1 MIKHG
6 PVLSSLLASAVI
18 ALAAVL
24 AGPSGALASGDDDP
38 RGAMLANTCNG
49 CHGPEGTSRGPA
61 VPTIA
66 GLDQAYLVEA
76 MTAFRNGNRPS
87 TIMGRIARAYS
98 EEDIGLI
105 ADYFAARPFG
115 RVADQPFDAALAQ
128 KGKAIYDDLCEDCHE
143 ERGYSGED
151 APVLAGQMM
160 PYLANEIR
168 DLASAARDLEKVEDI
183 SSRTRRKKQRELK
196 KLIEDHGDAGIDAL
210 VAFFGSLK

>member
-1 MIKHG
+1 MIKQG
-6 PVLSSLLASAVI
+6 PVLSSLLASGVI

-24 AGPSGALASGDDDP
+24 AGPSGAWASDDDP

-49 CHGPEGTSRGPA
+49 CHGPDGTSRGPA

-66 GLDQAYLVEA
+66 GLDRAYLVESMA
-76 MTAFRNGNRPS
+76 AYRNGNRPS

-98 EEDIGLI
+98 DEEVGLI
-105 ADYFAARPFG
+105 ADHFAARPFG
-115 RVADQPFDAALAQ
+115 RVADQPFDADLA
-128 KGKAIYDDLCEDCHE
+128 KRGKAIYDDLCEDCHE
-143 ERGYSGED
+143 DRGYSGDD

-196 KLIEDHGDAGIDAL
+196 ELIETHGDAGIDAL